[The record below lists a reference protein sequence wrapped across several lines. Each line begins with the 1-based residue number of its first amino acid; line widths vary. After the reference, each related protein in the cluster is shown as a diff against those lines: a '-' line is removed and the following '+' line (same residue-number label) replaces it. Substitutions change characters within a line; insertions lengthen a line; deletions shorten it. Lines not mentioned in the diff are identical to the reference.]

1 MSVATATRHAALN
14 AGYALL
20 LRLEAYL
27 SPSHPIRA
35 ELAQNAWREAWLAG
49 AMRRT
54 PAVAAD
60 EEVRELL
67 AAQMRHVRVVR
78 AAEGAME
85 RARTGRERRMRR
97 ERAGEDAVRFE
108 EVREGVEESDSDAE
122 EKGSRPAA
130 WADCVGNLEEATGK
144 VDGWFDEMVALL
156 RECRGDGD
164 AAAGHGETVEG
175 EIRDVLGQPK
185 TAHLGMMN
193 VLGWTE
199 EDLRSMGDGDERP
212 ATTPDLPG
220 TQWYQ
225 LMLESIPHA
234 GRTIEAFHNALHTM
248 KHQNDRHGVPTGDTD
263 ALTLVANVATDYE
276 RWLMTRL
283 SKISAEVHKQK
294 RRMQAD
300 SSYRAEP
307 LKAVLEAFNSFNPTL
322 TNARTGRS
330 MNSFNLQPLQE
341 AIELAAGEQ
350 EGASPHVRADYATMV
365 AVHCLL
371 HLLRYARRWRGKSMW
386 LHGNMT
392 RASVHAYR
400 TRAVRSAVGRWM
412 HWSNQTRLA
421 LDSAYDNAE
430 ELERHSTAARDV
442 LRGLRA
448 PKPPLRRLMEL
459 ARFGRLWGTGG
470 GRVCE
475 FLSYAAGWARKRDAA
490 KSAATEV
497 IVHHAPAELDYLT
510 ATLPDVV
517 RSMVASPQWGQTA
530 VEEMAIRIGK
540 WVVPSLWEWSK
551 RPEDDRPI
559 GTRTIL
565 LLHFAKLVERLACM
579 RNRRDTPDVPEF
591 QERTQPELALYL
603 RYAECRERDF
613 RSMTER
619 WQDARSRLIVR
630 VREFVMKHHDA
641 MVARASARA
650 VDQATVILDEV
661 EDKNAT
667 AAAAL
672 TVLKLHRLLPLDAY
686 ANLSS
691 ALDDD
696 LEDSVVA
703 YLHNHRYLIIRR
715 AGTLKTEETA
725 ELLLRIATPGQ
736 ELKLALQDLE
746 DGLLLSSDK
755 SSVEYQ
761 EHKSIVTHWNG
772 LFRAELILTHVSE
785 IVGPAWLRLQEYV
798 GPSMIQAFDKYCP

>member
-1 MSVATATRHAALN
+1 
-14 AGYALL
+14 
-20 LRLEAYL
+20 
-27 SPSHPIRA
+27 PA
-35 ELAQNAWREAWLAG
+35 EVVEI
-49 AMRRT
+49 
-54 PAVAAD
+54 
-60 EEVRELL
+60 L
-67 AAQMRHVRVVR
+67 AAQIRRVRVVR
-78 AAEGAME
+78 AAEGVLE
-85 RARTGRERRMRR
+85 QTRTGRERRVRR
-97 ERAGEDAVRFE
+97 ERAREDAARFE
-108 EVREGVEESDSDAE
+108 EVRENVEDSDDEEE
-122 EKGSRPAA
+122 EKGCRPAA

-144 VDGWFDEMVALL
+144 VEGWWDEMVALL

-164 AAAGHGETVEG
+164 AAAEKALDED
-175 EIRDVLGQPK
+175 IRNVLGQPK
-185 TAHLGMMN
+185 TAHMGMMN

-199 EDLRSMGDGDERP
+199 EDLRSMGNGDERP

-220 TQWYQ
+220 TQWHQ
-225 LMLESIPHA
+225 LLLESIPHA
-234 GRTIEAFHNALHTM
+234 GRTIEAFHNALHVM

-263 ALTLVANVATDYE
+263 ALTQVANIATDYE
-276 RWLMTRL
+276 RWLMSRL
-283 SKISAEVHKQK
+283 PKITAEVNQQK

-300 SSYRAEP
+300 NSYRAEP
-307 LKAVLEAFNSFNPTL
+307 LKPVLEAFNSFNPTL

-350 EGASPHVRADYATMV
+350 EGASPPVRADYTTMV

-392 RASVHAYR
+392 QETAHAYR

-448 PKPPLRRLMEL
+448 TPKPPLRRLMEL
-459 ARFGRLWGTGG
+459 ARYGRLSGTDG

-475 FLSYAAGWARKRDAA
+475 FLSYAVGWARKRDAA

-497 IVHHAPAELDYLT
+497 IVHHTPAELDYLT
-510 ATLPDVV
+510 ATLPAVV
-517 RSMVASPQWGQTA
+517 KSMVTSPQWGQTA
-530 VEEMAIRIGK
+530 VEEMVMRIGK

-565 LLHFAKLVERLACM
+565 LLHFAKLVERLACL

-591 QERTQPELALYL
+591 QERTQPELTSYL
-603 RYAECRERDF
+603 RYDECSERLF
-613 RSMTER
+613 RSMAER
-619 WQDARSRLIVR
+619 WQDARSRLIAR
-630 VREFVMKHHDA
+630 VREFVTKHHDA
-641 MVARASARA
+641 MVARASAKA
-650 VDQATVILDEV
+650 IEKATVILDEV
-661 EDKNAT
+661 EAQRT
-667 AAAAL
+667 TTAAAL
-672 TVLKLHRLLPLDAY
+672 TVLKQHRLLPLEVY
-686 ANLSS
+686 ATLIS
-691 ALDDD
+691 ALNDP
-696 LEDSVVA
+696 LGGSVVA

-715 AGTLKTEETA
+715 AGTMRTEETA
-725 ELLLRIATPGQ
+725 QLLLRIRTPGQ
-736 ELKLALQDLE
+736 ELKLAMQDLE
-746 DGLLLSSDK
+746 DGRLLPSDK

-761 EHKSIVTHWNG
+761 EHKSIATHWNG
-772 LFRAELILTHVSE
+772 LLRAELILMHVSE
-785 IVGPAWLRLQEYV
+785 IVGPAWLRLPEYV
-798 GPSMIQAFDKYCP
+798 GPSLIQAFDQYCP

>member
-1 MSVATATRHAALN
+1 M
-14 AGYALL
+14 
-20 LRLEAYL
+20 
-27 SPSHPIRA
+27 
-35 ELAQNAWREAWLAG
+35 
-49 AMRRT
+49 
-54 PAVAAD
+54 
-60 EEVRELL
+60 
-67 AAQMRHVRVVR
+67 
-78 AAEGAME
+78 
-85 RARTGRERRMRR
+85 
-97 ERAGEDAVRFE
+97 
-108 EVREGVEESDSDAE
+108 
-122 EKGSRPAA
+122 
-130 WADCVGNLEEATGK
+130 
-144 VDGWFDEMVALL
+144 
-156 RECRGDGD
+156 
-164 AAAGHGETVEG
+164 
-175 EIRDVLGQPK
+175 
-185 TAHLGMMN
+185 GMMN

-199 EDLRSMGDGDERP
+199 EDLRSMGNGDERP

-220 TQWYQ
+220 TQWHQ
-225 LMLESIPHA
+225 LLLESIPHA

-263 ALTLVANVATDYE
+263 ALTQVANIATDYE
-276 RWLMTRL
+276 RWLMSRL
-283 SKISAEVHKQK
+283 PKITAEVNKQK

-300 SSYRAEP
+300 SSYSTEP
-307 LKAVLEAFNSFNPTL
+307 LKAVREAFNTFNPTL

-350 EGASPHVRADYATMV
+350 EGASPPVRADYATMV

-386 LHGNMT
+386 LRGNMT
-392 RASVHAYR
+392 QETAHAYR

-448 PKPPLRRLMEL
+448 VPKPPLRDLMEM
-459 ARFGRLWGTGG
+459 ARFGRLWGTDG

-475 FLSYAAGWARKRDAA
+475 FLSYAVGWARKRDAA

-510 ATLPDVV
+510 ATLPEVV
-517 RSMVASPQWGQTA
+517 KSMVASPQWGHTA

-579 RNRRDTPDVPEF
+579 RNRRDTPEVPEF
-591 QERTQPELALYL
+591 QERTKPDLATYL

-613 RSMTER
+613 RSMTDR
-619 WQDARSRLIVR
+619 WQDSRSRLIVR
-630 VREFVMKHHDA
+630 VRGFVLKHHDA
-641 MVARASARA
+641 MVARASAIA
-650 VDQATVILDEV
+650 VNQATVILDAV
-661 EDKNAT
+661 EARNIT

-672 TVLKLHRLLPLDAY
+672 IALKQHRLLPLDVH
-686 ANLSS
+686 ANLTS
-691 ALDDD
+691 ALDDNLD
-696 LEDSVVA
+696 VVA

-715 AGTLKTEETA
+715 AGKMKTEETA

-746 DGLLLSSDK
+746 DGLLLPSDK

-761 EHKSIVTHWNG
+761 EHKSIATHWNG
-772 LFRAELILTHVSE
+772 LLRAEMILIHVSE
-785 IVGPAWLRLQEYV
+785 IVGPAWLHLPEYV
-798 GPSMIQAFDKYCP
+798 GPSLIQAFDKYCP